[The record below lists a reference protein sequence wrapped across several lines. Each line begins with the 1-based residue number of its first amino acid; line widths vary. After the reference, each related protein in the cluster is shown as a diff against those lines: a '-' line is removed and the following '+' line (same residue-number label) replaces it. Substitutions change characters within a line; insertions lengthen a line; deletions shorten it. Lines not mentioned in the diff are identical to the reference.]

1 MVPNARFT
9 ELLKDIEPSATTK
22 SNASSAHTGVR
33 DHLQGHEI
41 FKDRWIRSFL
51 SGSYARDTSIRPK
64 SSDGNQER
72 PDIDII
78 VVTNF
83 TEDDAPDDVLQEVHD
98 ALRDGYGDE
107 VKRINKRSVRLETSQ
122 ADMDVVPLI
131 EFGNE
136 YLIPDRDTSGWTVTN
151 PPVHKSWSEAQNKIF
166 GGRFKPLV
174 KLLKWWRR
182 ENSTSKRPKGF
193 VLEVL
198 VSLHA
203 PQNEIHFG
211 EAFATLLENIYKSYS
226 LFDQKPS
233 LEDPA
238 VPGNDILTKVTV
250 PQWKKFLE
258 KVQIHAGY
266 ARRAQNEEDMEE
278 ATRLW
283 KKIFGDRFKKT
294 ENTAKEASYTNYAV
308 ATAPTAGYTFPNEKA
323 TPPAKPRGFA

>member
-1 MVPNARFT
+1 MRHQHILVFAIICRIIK
-9 ELLKDIEPSATTK
+9 LSKIVGLKVS
-22 SNASSAHTGVR
+22 
-33 DHLQGHEI
+33 
-41 FKDRWIRSFL
+41 
-51 SGSYARDTSIRPK
+51 K

-98 ALRDGYGDE
+98 ALRDGYGNK

-131 EFGNE
+131 KFGDG
-136 YLIPDRDTSGWTVTN
+136 YLIPDRDTSGWIATN
-151 PPVHKSWSEAQNKIF
+151 PSIHTNWSQEQNEIF
-166 GGRFKPLV
+166 DGRFKPIV

-182 ENSTSKRPKGF
+182 ENPTSKRPKGF

-203 PQNEIHFG
+203 PQDEKHFG
-211 EAFATLLENIYKSYS
+211 EAFATLMEDIYNSYS
-226 LFDQKPS
+226 SLASLDQKPFI
-233 LEDPA
+233 EDPA
-238 VPGNDILTKVTV
+238 VPSNDILAKVTV
-250 PQWKKFLE
+250 SQWKEFLE
-258 KVQIHAGY
+258 KVRVHAGY
-266 ARRAQNEEDMEE
+266 ARRAQNEEDMKE

-283 KKIFGDRFKKT
+283 KKVFGDRFNKT
-294 ENTAKEASYTNYAV
+294 ENAAKAASYTNYAV
-308 ATAPTAGYTFPNEKA
+308 ATAPTTGYPFPNEKA

>member
-9 ELLKDIEPSATTK
+9 ELLEDIEPSSTTK
-22 SNASSAHTGVR
+22 SSASSAHTGVR
-33 DHLQGHEI
+33 YHLQGHKT
-41 FKDRWIRSFL
+41 FKDRWIESFL

-64 SSDGNQER
+64 SSNGNQER

-83 TEDDAPDDVLQEVHD
+83 TKDDAPDDVLQEVHD
-98 ALRDGYGDE
+98 ALKDGYGDK

-122 ADMDVVPLI
+122 ADMDGVPLI

-136 YLIPDRDTSGWTVTN
+136 YLIPDRNTGGWTVTN
-151 PPVHKSWSEAQNKIF
+151 PPVHKSWSEEQNKIF
-166 GGRFKPLV
+166 GDRFKPLV

-182 ENSTSKRPKGF
+182 ENPTSKRPKGF

-203 PQNEIHFG
+203 PQDETHFG
-211 EAFATLLENIYKSYS
+211 EAFAILLENIYEYYS
-226 LFDQKPS
+226 LLDQKPS
-233 LEDPA
+233 IEDPA
-238 VPGNDILTKVTV
+238 VPGNDILAKVTV
-250 PQWKKFLE
+250 SQWKEFLE
-258 KVQIHAGY
+258 KVRVHAGY

-278 ATRLW
+278 ATCLW
-283 KKIFGDRFKKT
+283 RKVFGDRFKKT
-294 ENTAKEASYTNYAV
+294 ENAAKAISYTSFAV
-308 ATAPTAGYTFPNEKA
+308 ATTPTAGYTFPKA